1 VHCVIHG
8 NSCYL
13 QTGAL
18 QAYSARQL
26 IVAGPRKA
34 GFASACQAFGHREI
48 LGMLQG
54 FGFLGDPL
62 VTGHVQ

>member
-1 VHCVIHG
+1 MIHS

-26 IVAGPRKA
+26 IVASPRKA

-48 LGMLQG
+48 LGMLARAS
-54 FGFLGDPL
+54 GFLGDPL